1 VSGAVSN
8 QGGIHDEIEERKFG
22 KKQSKLTTL

>member
-1 VSGAVSN
+1 VST